1 MPTLPSGRRVEF
13 SLERFTAMLDQLA
26 PADAACLCDALIEP
40 DDLMHV
46 LDIVLFRSGQDE
58 PYFAAQV
65 LSQWQSLAVA
75 WDASDRE
82 FFRGYLGSTP
92 SLWARADAIAV
103 LKQSVNGL
111 HLAADEN
118 SPLADVMAQ
127 ESLLQA
133 A

>member
-13 SLERFTAMLDQLA
+13 SLDRFTALLDQLA
-26 PADAACLCDALIEP
+26 PTDAACLCDALIEP

-46 LDIVLFRSGQDE
+46 IDIVLFRSGQDE

-65 LSQWQSLAVA
+65 LSQWPSLAAA
-75 WDASDRE
+75 WHAGDRE
-82 FFRGYLGSTP
+82 YFRNYLGSTP
-92 SLWARADAIAV
+92 SLLARADAIAA
-103 LKQSVNGL
+103 LKQSVNGMC
-111 HLAADEN
+111 LATDDN
-118 SPLADVMAQ
+118 STLAHVTEQ